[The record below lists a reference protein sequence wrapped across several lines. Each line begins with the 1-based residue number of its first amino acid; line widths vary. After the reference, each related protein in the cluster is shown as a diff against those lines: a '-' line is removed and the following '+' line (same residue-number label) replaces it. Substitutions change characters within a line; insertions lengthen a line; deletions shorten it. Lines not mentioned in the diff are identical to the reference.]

1 MPVRRSYRLNVPL
14 TPEVVDA
21 FDELAAATGATRS
34 AAVSGWLSESV
45 QSVKLTAATFRRIA
59 HDPHRIAGAV
69 VAMADAAEQMT
80 QKLLNDAAELR
91 RAALDA
97 QRPGQPGADLAPP
110 SGNTGGKPSGNP
122 NPQGAPE

>member
-1 MPVRRSYRLNVPL
+1 MTVRRSYRLNVPL
-14 TPEVVDA
+14 TPEVVEA

-34 AAVSGWLSESV
+34 AVVAGWLAESV

-59 HDPHRIAGAV
+59 QDPHRLAGAV
-69 VAMADAAEQMT
+69 AVMADAAEQMT
-80 QKLLNDAAELR
+80 HKIMRDAADLR

-97 QRPGQPGADLAPP
+97 QRPGQPGADPAPP